1 MRQKY
6 TKLALALIVLF
17 ILTTGNA
24 SAFQV
29 IDTDEPPTLTLPS
42 GSEED
47 TEEPPTMKFG
57 DNPTPP
63 ANCTDNTTKEN
74 DTKICQN
81 DIYITCNASKE
92 NFKTKDLSKQC
103 KNGKW
108 VNTDDDDNDDDD
120 LTPPDGD
127 NTTIKIT
134 KVSAYPKGL
143 HPSINSSKI
152 YYTLSKEATLEIRIS
167 DHTGQ
172 TIIKLIDDQ
181 KVEAGDHFITWYGTQ
196 NNVKEGT
203 ALKNGTYKF
212 KIIAKNPKTGD
223 IEDTEEGEIN
233 LSYQSPPTPP
243 VTTGTGQTA
252 TGKVSGEAGKNQAK
266 ATQTLQ
272 NSTTG
277 KTAKTGPGV
286 LIYFLFPLAGYFI
299 SRKK

>member
-1 MRQKY
+1 M
-6 TKLALALIVLF
+6 ALM
-17 ILTTGNA
+17 ILPA
-24 SAFQV
+24 ESAFAFQV
-29 IDTDEPPTLTLPS
+29 IDTETPPTLVLPS
-42 GSEED
+42 GESGESGEDSE
-47 TEEPPTMKFG
+47 TPPEVKFG
-57 DNPTPP
+57 DSKNPTPP
-63 ANCTDNTTKEN
+63 ANCTDNAIKDN

-81 DIYITCNASKE
+81 DIYITCDASKE

-103 KNGKW
+103 KSGKW
-108 VNTDDDDNDDDD
+108 IALDDDDNDDDN

-167 DHTGQ
+167 DHTGK

-243 VTTGTGQTA
+243 TGTGQTP
-252 TGKVSGEAGKNQAK
+252 TGQTSGEKNNDQAK

-299 SRKK
+299 TRKK